1 MNNSEE
7 YFKNLNELTY
17 ELIEALI
24 DDKIPNDGGN
34 NMCRA
39 IEQMKK
45 HAFEEGYSQGKAKT
59 LYELTRDGIITKETG
74 ANILNITVEK
84 FEMDMKAYFAK

>member
-1 MNNSEE
+1 
-7 YFKNLNELTY
+7 
-17 ELIEALI
+17 
-24 DDKIPNDGGN
+24 GN

-45 HAFEEGYSQGKAKT
+45 HTLEEGISQGISQGKAET

-74 ANILNITVEK
+74 ANKLNITIEK
-84 FEMDMKAYFAK
+84 FEKDMKSYFAK